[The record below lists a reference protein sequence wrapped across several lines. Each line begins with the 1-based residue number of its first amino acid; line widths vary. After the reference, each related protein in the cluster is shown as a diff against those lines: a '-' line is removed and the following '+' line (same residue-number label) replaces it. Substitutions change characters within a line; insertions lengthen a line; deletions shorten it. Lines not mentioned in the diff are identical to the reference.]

1 MIKYEDIIR
10 KIKNLENKKLR
21 NEEKI
26 KSLSQDNISIIS
38 NLKILNQKKE
48 QLEKMD
54 HELSDIIPSKKKDIA
69 K

>member
-10 KIKNLENKKLR
+10 KIKNLENKKSK

-54 HELSDIIPSKKKDIA
+54 HELSDIIPLKKKDIA

>member
-10 KIKNLENKKLR
+10 RIKNLENKKSK

-26 KSLSQDNISIIS
+26 KSLSEDNISIIS

-54 HELSDIIPSKKKDIA
+54 HELSDIIPPKKTDIA